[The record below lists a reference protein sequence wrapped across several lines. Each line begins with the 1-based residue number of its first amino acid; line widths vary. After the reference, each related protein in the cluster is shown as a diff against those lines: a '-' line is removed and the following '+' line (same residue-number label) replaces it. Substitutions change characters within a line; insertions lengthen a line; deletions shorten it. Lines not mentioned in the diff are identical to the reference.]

1 MNIKTFPSKHMYL
14 YLSLAER
21 KVAEF
26 YHNMVKMTYFHCFLQ
41 TIDGVLTDMGRL
53 WSDLGLRK
61 ILPGTLWRN
70 WGGRILEIEST
81 PFVHSGVG
89 SPIGC
94 STPWSSQTATR
105 WCAMRCRYLT
115 NEMVSFICIS
125 SSFVYHQANIRT
137 FFMTDYKESKLSTST
152 SLFFL
157 SFPYLCLEIH
167 FIKIN

>member
-1 MNIKTFPSKHMYL
+1 MCCYLALVERLLTNEEYWNISLKAYVS
-14 YLSLAER
+14 LSLIGGEKSSR
-21 KVAEF
+21 
-26 YHNMVKMTYFHCFLQ
+26 VKMTYFHCFLQ

-152 SLFFL
+152 SLFFV
-157 SFPYLCLEIH
+157 SFP
-167 FIKIN
+167 